1 MPKPVRYH
9 QCTMAIEP
17 SRRSAVLIAT
27 TALATLPAVA
37 QAAADLNENAKSAD
51 IGIVSDK
58 DYLAG
63 NDDAMAAIA
72 RRTAERNAIAAR
84 AKGYGKTAEELRAEQ
99 EESKSK
105 IIQVAVGGTVAST
118 AFFLSEPRTPLH
130 KNNERR
136 AGQRLWHSIG
146 PSLSEESCCK
156 ESWQSGCKTI
166 EKAGKRELLPQAIKG
181 RESEVKLQVTIH
193 DPPPHTHTHPA
204 HFAHPLISPIP
215 IATAK

>member
-1 MPKPVRYH
+1 MGSAKPVRYH

-118 AFFLSEPRTPLH
+118 AFFYQNLARLFTKITSG
-130 KNNERR
+130 
-136 AGQRLWHSIG
+136 GQD
-146 PSLSEESCCK
+146 
-156 ESWQSGCKTI
+156 SGHGTASDQAYRKKAAAK
-166 EKAGKRELLPQAIKG
+166 KAGKAAAKQLKKQ
-181 RESEVKLQVTIH
+181 ESENFFLKLSKAAN
-193 DPPPHTHTHPA
+193 PRSN
-204 HFAHPLISPIP
+204 F
-215 IATAK
+215 K